1 MKFIIKWSCLILL
14 TITLSGCIVF
24 GSSWIH
30 SPSSAA
36 GSPQKFR
43 HVHGGAVKNA
53 PPDALTFSFKE
64 DTTMITVKA
73 RPISEKRHFG
83 GIILPIIPLFWL
95 PKTDYY
101 AEAPNGLIINIEV
114 HSRKHVQWLLDSAAI
129 IFSGKTY
136 PTNASVVQNPPI
148 YFTPPN
154 SNSLAKELYFPVAAK
169 QVDAFEMIN
178 LKFELDDKEVALPRI
193 AFKKVKQRWW
203 FVGP

>member
-1 MKFIIKWSCLILL
+1 MLL
-14 TITLSGCIVF
+14 ATLLSGCIVL

-30 SPSSAA
+30 SPSSAE

-53 PPDALTFSFKE
+53 PPDTWIFFFEK
-64 DTTMITVKA
+64 DTTLITVRA

-101 AEAPNGLIINIEV
+101 AKEPDSLIINVEV
-114 HSRKHVQWLLDSAAI
+114 HSKKPVQWLLDSAAI

-136 PTNASVVQNPPI
+136 STSASMIQNPTT
-148 YFTPPN
+148 YFFPSSPN
-154 SNSLAKELYFPVAAK
+154 SNSLTKELYFPLIAEH
-169 QVDAFEMIN
+169 VDAFEMVN
-178 LKFELDDKEVALPRI
+178 LKFMLDGKEVDLPKI
-193 AFKKVKQRWW
+193 AFKKVKQRWR

>member
-1 MKFIIKWSCLILL
+1 MLL
-14 TITLSGCIVF
+14 ATLLSGCIVL

-30 SPSSAA
+30 SPSSTE

-53 PPDALTFSFKE
+53 PPDTWIFSFDE
-64 DTTMITVKA
+64 DTTLITVRA

-83 GIILPIIPLFWL
+83 GIILPIVPLFWL

-101 AEAPNGLIINIEV
+101 VEEPDSLIINIEV
-114 HSRKHVQWLLDSAAI
+114 HSKKPVQWLLDSAAI
-129 IFSGKTY
+129 IFSGKIY
-136 PTNASVVQNPPI
+136 PTSASTIQNSTT
-148 YFTPPN
+148 YFFPSSPN
-154 SNSLAKELYFPVAAK
+154 SNSLAKELYFPLVAE

-178 LKFELDDKEVALPRI
+178 LKFMLDDKEVSLPTI
-193 AFKKVKQRWW
+193 AFKKTKQRWR